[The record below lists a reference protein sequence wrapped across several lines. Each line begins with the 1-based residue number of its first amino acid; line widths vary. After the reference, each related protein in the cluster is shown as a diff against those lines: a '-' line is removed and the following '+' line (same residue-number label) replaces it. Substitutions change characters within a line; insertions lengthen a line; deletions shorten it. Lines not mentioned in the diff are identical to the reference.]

1 MGKVTGFFGKLIFG
15 ALMIY
20 FLVHMIGG
28 SRDLLGMLISR
39 FPFHREVLEALQ
51 DGLGYDIS
59 FVPETSLSV
68 IDNAIVLVIAMLIG
82 GGISSTLTHI
92 FDSETDPEKR
102 SVVRGLFTQIL
113 CFVVTIV
120 VAGYVFGGVAE
131 YMNESFGGRVLF
143 STVKIVILV
152 LLALVFILFLVSA
165 ARLVKGHFSLGLL
178 GYFLIKNV
186 FSVIGADVL
195 CIYALAAIVN
205 EANGAAGPVT
215 VCFIVIM
222 LVMFVGRSLG
232 RAVS

>member
-28 SRDLLGMLISR
+28 SSDLLGMLISR
-39 FPFHREVLEALQ
+39 FPFHREVLEALEE
-51 DGLGYDIS
+51 GVGYDIS
-59 FVPETSLSV
+59 FVPATSLTV

-82 GGISSTLTHI
+82 GGISNTLTHI
-92 FDSETDPEKR
+92 FDPETDPEKR
-102 SVVRGLFTQIL
+102 SAVRGLLTQVL

-120 VAGYVFGGVAE
+120 VASYVFGGVAE

-143 STVKIVILV
+143 PIIKMVILA
-152 LLALVFILFLVSA
+152 LLVLVFIMFLVSVA
-165 ARLVKGHFSLGLL
+165 KLVKGHFSPGLL

-205 EANGAAGPVT
+205 EANGAAGPIT
-215 VCFIVIM
+215 AIFIVLM